1 MPATKAS
8 GRVSSN
14 ANQMSPPAALFELAE
29 RRERHDAAMLDTKPL
44 ALMLAV
50 DVADVGGAAIGLH
63 PPEVDRL
70 VFALRTSQ
78 RAFLP
83 PASVRTATT
92 ARPQRHGVNSRLP
105 SGSLRTMGTT
115 CSQKHS
121 VRSAVPTVGHFV
133 RQPAATPAFQN
144 AMVRLAAAILC

>member
-1 MPATKAS
+1 
-8 GRVSSN
+8 
-14 ANQMSPPAALFELAE
+14 MSPPAVLFELAE
-29 RRERHDAAMLDTKPL
+29 RRERHDAAMLDAKPL

-92 ARPQRHGVNSRLP
+92 ARPQRPWCQFALAVRLIADD
-105 SGSLRTMGTT
+105 GHDG
-115 CSQKHS
+115 SQKHS